1 MNEEGGMIFTV
12 VIDGVEVHQMEN
24 TDPRVFENV
33 AVFFGDPW
41 AGMASYSAIEPN
53 YILGYVKDLSIY
65 VKIEPKKISQGD
77 L

>member
-1 MNEEGGMIFTV
+1 MIFTV
-12 VIDGVEVHQMEN
+12 IIDGVEVHKEEN

-33 AVFFGDPW
+33 AVFVGDPW
-41 AGMASYSAIEPN
+41 YSVNEPN

-65 VKIEPKKISQGD
+65 IKIEPKKISHGI